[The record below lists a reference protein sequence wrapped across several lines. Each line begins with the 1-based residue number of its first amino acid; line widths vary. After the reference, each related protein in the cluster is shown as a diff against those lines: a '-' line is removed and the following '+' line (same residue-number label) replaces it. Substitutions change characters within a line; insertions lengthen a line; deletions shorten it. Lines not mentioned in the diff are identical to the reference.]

1 MCADK
6 PDALKELETALAAL
20 VPSIDGVASEAAD
33 VAMARLNEEHPFD
46 GPEVARVFELCE
58 AGLDAGWLTPRSAG
72 SKVQFGRID
81 KDMGGYAVD
90 AVVMDN
96 AAGMGHTHTR
106 GEFNMCFALEGE
118 PRFDGHPP
126 GWVVFGQASHHVPTV
141 TGGKMLFIYFTPGGE
156 VVWDPRRA

>member
-1 MCADK
+1 MSDAK
-6 PDALKELETALAAL
+6 PAAQVALEEALAAL
-20 VPSIDGVASEAAD
+20 VPSVDAAAAKEPTEAQ
-33 VAMARLNEEHPFD
+33 
-46 GPEVARVFELCE
+46 
-58 AGLDAGWLTPRSAG
+58 AGLNAELPFEGEQVSAIFDLCKQGLDEGWLTPRAAG
-72 SKVQFGRID
+72 DKVQFGRLD

-126 GWVVFGQASHHVPTV
+126 GWVVFGHESHHIPTV

-156 VVWDPRRA
+156 VRWDREG